1 MKILRLADI
10 PPRDLRRMLTRS
22 QHWISDPQTR
32 DSVRALLDD
41 VRARGDEAVLDATAR
56 LDRVRLSAEEL
67 AVSKQ
72 EIRSAGL
79 RVDGAVQAA
88 VGMAIERSRR
98 FSEWLRPPGMITEE
112 IETGITVGVRYT
124 PIASV
129 GAYIPS
135 GKGQF
140 PSTVATV
147 LTPAVVAGVSE
158 IAVVTPP
165 APDGTV
171 DPAVLVAADLLGIE
185 RVFRAN
191 GPAGIAALS
200 VGTETFPRVEALV
213 GPGNPYVLAMQLAVQ
228 VLGTRAL
235 GLMGPTESVVLA
247 DAQAPANLVALDLM
261 NEAEHGS
268 DSASLLVTPSRA
280 LAEEVV
286 ARLGGLLERLPEPRR
301 TYARDALSDLGGI
314 VVADDWEEAL
324 AFVDAYA
331 PEHVMIHARDAWDAA
346 RRIRNAGEILIGPHT
361 PFAAANYAIGV
372 PAALPTGGAAR
383 RDSGITVLSFLKTTS
398 VACLDPRGL
407 ERVRPIVQA
416 LGSYEGFPA
425 HVMAVTD
432 RSGGPSD
439 ERVGR

>member
-1 MKILRLADI
+1 MLARS
-10 PPRDLRRMLTRS
+10 RDR
-22 QHWISDPQTR
+22 IFDPQTQ
-32 DSVRALLDD
+32 DAVRPLLED
-41 VRARGDEAVLDATAR
+41 VRARGDEAVLEATAR
-56 LDRVRLSAEEL
+56 FDGVRLSVDEL
-67 AVSKQ
+67 AVSPQ
-72 EIRSAGL
+72 EIRSARR
-79 RVDGAVQAA
+79 RVDDAVQAA
-88 VGMAIERSRR
+88 IGAAIERSRR
-98 FSEWLRPPGMITEE
+98 FSEWLRPPSMITAE

-124 PIASV
+124 PIPSV

-135 GKGQF
+135 GKGRF
-140 PSTVATV
+140 PSTVATM
-147 LTPAVVAGVSE
+147 LTPAVVAGVAE

-165 APDGTV
+165 APDGSV
-171 DPAVLVAADLLGIE
+171 DPAVLVAAELLGIE

-191 GPAGIAALS
+191 GPAGIAALG
-200 VGTETFPRVEALV
+200 VGTATFPRVEAVV
-213 GPGNPYVLAMQLAVQ
+213 GPGNPYVVAMQLAVQ
-228 VLGTRAL
+228 SLGVRAL
-235 GLMGPTESVVLA
+235 GLMGPTESVVVA
-247 DAQAPANLVALDLM
+247 DAGATADLVALDLL

-280 LAEEVV
+280 LAEEVLAGV
-286 ARLGGLLERLPEPRR
+286 GGLVDRLPEPRR
-301 TYARDALSDLGGI
+301 TYARDALSHLGGI

-331 PEHVMIHARDAWDAA
+331 PEHVLIHARDAWDAA

-383 RDSGITVLSFLKTTS
+383 RDSGVTVLSFLKTTS

-407 ERVRPIVQA
+407 EKVKPVVQA

-432 RSGGPSD
+432 RPGGPSD
-439 ERVGR
+439 ERVGG